1 MPAKGGSTSGG
12 QKITPFLW
20 FDNQAEE
27 AMNYYVSVFN
37 GSPAKNPPAGGE
49 SKVVKIQRYPEGPLE
64 GPMKG
69 FEGKVLTGVFE
80 LAGQTF
86 MALDGGPMFKF
97 SESVSLLVD
106 CADQQEIDY
115 FWDTFIKDGG
125 QESQCGWLKD
135 KYGFSWQI
143 VPSMEKYL
151 TGDPEKNKRA
161 MHELLKMKKIIIA
174 DLEKAYNGE

>member
-1 MPAKGGSTSGG
+1 M
-12 QKITPFLW
+12 QKITTFLW
-20 FDNQAEE
+20 FDKQTEE

-37 GSPAKNPPAGGE
+37 GNPRKGMD
-49 SKVVKIQRYPEGPLE
+49 SKVISIKHYPDGPLE

-80 LAGQTF
+80 LEGQQY
-86 MALDGGPMFKF
+86 MALDGGPIFKF

-106 CADQQEIDY
+106 CKDQVEIDY
-115 FWDTFIKDGG
+115 FWNKFVNDGG

-143 VPSMEKYL
+143 VPNIDKFMNGKDSEKS
-151 TGDPEKNKRA
+151 KKA
-161 MHELLKMKKIIIA
+161 MHALLQMKKIIIK
-174 DLEKAYNGE
+174 DLEAAYEQN